1 MWCRLTFLLMMTVLL
16 GTAASAQPQ
25 HVNWEPLN
33 KVFSIKEG
41 LPSSETYF
49 VHQDRHGY
57 IWFCTDR
64 GVVRYDGFHLQT
76 FTMKNGL
83 PDNVIFWIYED
94 YKGRVWFVSY
104 GGQLS
109 YYDYTRNR
117 VIKYKYNDL
126 IADYIGNNLYP
137 HKTFSIDREDN
148 VSFGS
153 GNLGILKIDAKGK
166 SKIVV
171 YKDDYCTFDL
181 VNGTY
186 LSTFNLLKTQEVFP
200 NSYIMNIRKDG
211 KLVKKV
217 TNNTVYQ
224 VYMPN
229 YLMELKKI
237 KNVEIGRI
245 QDCFFDLKTPD
256 DVLRIPGTTG
266 YFPIGNDVWIT
277 TIEGVYKLK
286 DVPRYGFTKA
296 PRIRYLKGYRVSA
309 VFLDQEKGLW
319 FSTLDKGVIYIPN
332 MVVRNVPVFHDQ
344 IEMNVSHVVIDS
356 YNELIYSNHL
366 GVYRLNNQKPILETN
381 GMSRNSLTRFSD
393 ILLISK
399 NKSPVSMKD
408 KNWLVFNYYD
418 CYNEG
423 DTSAIACSSMI
434 ARIHK
439 NGTIDTLYDYFD
451 YKRHQKNMHH
461 FFETVCSS
469 DKGEIFAGNAKGLF
483 CFKNGRWD
491 NSMFPE
497 ILRENRVSRVRYSKE
512 LGLIVGTR
520 GNGIIVFKNN
530 HVTHHITNENGL
542 ISDQINTIVVE
553 PGGRVCW
560 VTSNN
565 GVSKLIFLNKEFVK
579 IHNVLGVNGL
589 ISNEV
594 NNLCLSRNMVYLAT
608 KRGLSK
614 FPTDLRFLLNKH
626 KKQVSVR
633 DVNVDGGP
641 VKTTGQNLL
650 LKSNSKMIH
659 IELKSTNYKSFGN
672 QNYKYRLS
680 DADKWIYGNS
690 GSIDFYDLSSGEY
703 HLELSYMSD
712 NGIWQHPYGI
722 LNIQKP
728 ERFIETIWFY
738 ILLVLMSFSG
748 AFLLIRRRSIQLNKQ
763 RDYKRQIEKL
773 EQKALLAQMNP
784 HFIFNALNSIQSFLM
799 YQENELAER
808 YLLKL
813 SQLIRMTLNN
823 SRESEINIEREID
836 VLHKYLELEKMR
848 YKDRFDFAF
857 DIHLSGA
864 ELRKC
869 IPPMLIQP
877 FVENSIIHGFKNLK
891 EGGLL
896 TIRFLKI
903 SNQVLSVEISD
914 NGMGYQ
920 NTIDQK
926 TTEHQSHGTKIT
938 SERLDLFRQKYGG
951 TFEYQI
957 ETLTDSTGRATG
969 TIVRMVIPVI

>member
-1 MWCRLTFLLMMTVLL
+1 MRSRFVLSLIVTLLW
-16 GTAASAQPQ
+16 GTGLRAQK
-25 HVNWEPLN
+25 VNWEPLN

-49 VHQDRHGY
+49 VHQDRRGY

-64 GVVRYDGFHLQT
+64 GVVRYDGFHQQT

-94 YKGRVWFVSY
+94 YKGRVWFISY

-109 YYDYTRNR
+109 YYDYTRNK
-117 VIKYKYNDL
+117 VVKYKYNHL
-126 IADYIGNNLYP
+126 IADYIGNNLYA
-137 HKTFSIDREDN
+137 HKTFSIDPYDG

-166 SKIVV
+166 SRIVV
-171 YKDDYCTFDL
+171 YKNDYSTFDY

-186 LSTFNLLKTQEVFP
+186 LSTFNLRKTQETFP
-200 NSYIMNIRKDG
+200 DSYIINIRRDG
-211 KLVKKV
+211 KLVKTV
-217 TNNTVYQ
+217 TNNTAYEG
-224 VYMPN
+224 YMTN
-229 YLMELKKI
+229 YIRELKRVKS
-237 KNVEIGRI
+237 VEVARI
-245 QDCFFDLKTPD
+245 QDCFFDVRFPND
-256 DVLRIPGTTG
+256 AIRIPGTTG

-286 DVPRYGFTKA
+286 DVPRYGLTKA
-296 PRIRYLKGYRVSA
+296 PRIPYLKGYRVSS
-309 VFLDQEKGLW
+309 VFMDQEKGLW

-332 MVVRNVPVFHDQ
+332 MVVRNVPVFHNQ

-356 YNELIYSNHL
+356 HNELVYSNHL
-366 GVYRLNNQKPILETN
+366 GVFRLNSPKPILETN
-381 GMSRNSLTRFSD
+381 GMSRNSLSRFSD

-399 NKSPVSMKD
+399 NKSPVSMKG
-408 KNWLVFNYYD
+408 KTWLIFNYYD
-418 CYNEG
+418 CYNEA
-423 DTSAIACSSMI
+423 DTSAIACSAMI

-439 NGTIDTLYDYFD
+439 NGTVDTLYDYFR
-451 YKRHQKNMHH
+451 YKRHHKNMHH

-483 CFKNGRWD
+483 CFKDGIWD

-497 ILRENRVSRVRYSKE
+497 ILKQNRVSRVRYSKE

-530 HVTHHITNENGL
+530 RVTHHITNENGL

-553 PGGRVCW
+553 PGGKVCW
-560 VTSNN
+560 VTSNR

-579 IHNVLGVNGL
+579 IHNVLGVSGL

-594 NNLCLSRNMVYLAT
+594 NNLYLNKNMVYLAT

-614 FPTDLRFLLNKH
+614 FPTDLRFLVNKH
-626 KKQVSVR
+626 KKQVAVR
-633 DVNVDGGP
+633 DVTVDGISVASNGN
-641 VKTTGQNLL
+641 NLL
-650 LKSNSKMIH
+650 LKSNAKLIH
-659 IELKSTNYKSFGN
+659 IELKSTNFKSFGN

-680 DADKWIYGNS
+680 AADKWIYGNS
-690 GSIDFYDLSSGEY
+690 GSIDFYDLTSGEY
-703 HLELSYMSD
+703 RLELSYMSD

-728 ERFIETIWFY
+728 ERFAETIWFY

-848 YKDRFDFAF
+848 YKDRFNFEF
-857 DIHLSGA
+857 DVLLSGM

-877 FVENSIIHGFKNLK
+877 FVENSIIHGFKNTK

-896 TIRFLKI
+896 TIRFLEI
-903 SNQVLSVEISD
+903 TNQVLHVEIRD
-914 NGMGYQ
+914 NGLGYQ
-920 NTIDQK
+920 NTIDEK
-926 TTEHQSHGTKIT
+926 KSEHQSYGTKIT
-938 SERLDLFRQKYGG
+938 SERLELFRQKYGG
-951 TFEYQI
+951 IFEYQI
-957 ETLTDSTGRATG
+957 ETLTDSDGNTSG

>member
-1 MWCRLTFLLMMTVLL
+1 MRSRFILLLFGTVLM
-16 GTAASAQPQ
+16 GATAFSQP
-25 HVNWEPLN
+25 VSWEPLN
-33 KVFSIKEG
+33 KVFSIREG

-49 VHQDRHGY
+49 VHQDREGY

-76 FTMKNGL
+76 FTMRNGL

-94 YKGRVWFVSY
+94 YKGRIWFISY

-109 YYDYTRNR
+109 YYEKGRI
-117 VIKYKYNDL
+117 IKYKYNHL

-137 HKTFSIDREDN
+137 HKTFSIDRHDN
-148 VSFGS
+148 VHFGS
-153 GNLGILKIDAKGK
+153 GNLGILKIDSAGK
-166 SKIVV
+166 SRISF
-171 YKDDYCTFDL
+171 YKNDYCTFDL

-186 LSTFNLLKTQEVFP
+186 LSTFNLPRTQEMFRR
-200 NSYIMNIRKDG
+200 SYILNIRKDG
-211 KLVKKV
+211 KLVKKI
-217 TNNTVYQ
+217 TNSTVYKT
-224 VYMPN
+224 YMPN
-229 YLMELKKI
+229 YLSELKRVKQ
-237 KNVEIGRI
+237 VEIARL
-245 QDCFFDLKTPD
+245 QDCFFDLRFPD
-256 DVLRIPGTTG
+256 EIVRIPGTTG
-266 YFPIGNDVWIT
+266 YFPIGKDVWIT
-277 TIEGVYKLK
+277 TIEGVYKFQ
-286 DVPRYGFTKA
+286 DVPRYGLTKA
-296 PRIRYLKGYRVSA
+296 PRILYLKGYRVSS
-309 VFLDQEKGLW
+309 VFQDRENGLW

-332 MVVRNVPVFHDQ
+332 MVIRNVPVYHNQ
-344 IEMNVSHVVIDS
+344 VEMNVSHVVIDA
-356 YNELIYSNHL
+356 NNRLLYSNHL
-366 GVYRLNNQKPILETN
+366 GVFCLNSPKPILETS
-381 GMSRNSLTRFSD
+381 GMSRNSLARFSD

-399 NKSPVSMKD
+399 NKRPVSVKG
-408 KNWLVFNYYD
+408 KTWLIFNYYD
-418 CYNEG
+418 CYNEA
-423 DTSAIACSSMI
+423 DTSAIACSSLI
-434 ARIHK
+434 ARIYK
-439 NGTIDTLYDYFD
+439 SGKIDTLYDYFR
-451 YKRHQKNMHH
+451 YKRHHKNIHH

-483 CFKNGRWD
+483 RFKNGHWD

-497 ILRENRVSRVRYSKE
+497 ILRKNRVSMVRYSKE

-520 GNGIIVFKNN
+520 GDGIIVFKNN
-530 HVTHHITNENGL
+530 RVTHHITSENGL

-553 PGGRVCW
+553 PGGRNCW

-594 NNLCLSRNMVYLAT
+594 NSLFLSGDMVYLAT

-614 FPTDLRFLLNKH
+614 FPKDLSFLLNKQRE
-626 KKQVSVR
+626 QVAVR
-633 DVNVDGGP
+633 EVIVDGNP
-641 VKTTGQNLL
+641 AKLTGQSLL
-650 LKSNSKMIH
+650 LNSNSKMIH

-680 DADKWIYGNS
+680 ANDKWIYGNT

-712 NGIWQHPYGI
+712 NGIWQHPYKI
-722 LNIQKP
+722 LFIQKS
-728 ERFIETIWFY
+728 ERFIETFWFY

-823 SRESEINIEREID
+823 SRESEINIEQEID

-848 YKDRFDFAF
+848 YKDRFDFEF
-857 DIHLSGA
+857 DVRLSVA

-896 TIRFLKI
+896 TIQFLRI
-903 SNQVLSVEISD
+903 TNQVLSVEIID
-914 NGMGYQ
+914 NGLGYQ

-938 SERLDLFRQKYGG
+938 SERLDLFKQKYGG

-957 ETLTDSTGRATG
+957 ETLKDESGKAKG
-969 TIVRMVIPVI
+969 TIVRMIIPVI